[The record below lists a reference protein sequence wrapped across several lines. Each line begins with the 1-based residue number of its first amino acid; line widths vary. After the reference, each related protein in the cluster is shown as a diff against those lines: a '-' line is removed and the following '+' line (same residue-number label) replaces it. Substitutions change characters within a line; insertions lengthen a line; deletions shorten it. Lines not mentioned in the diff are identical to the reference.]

1 VSSTPAEST
10 LSLAPNLYVA
20 DASTATAGRRRRSA
34 WLKIPVLFSLAIIG
48 FWVLV
53 AITIPWWSPYD
64 PVDRVGEAL
73 QPPSGSHWLGTDGLG
88 RDVLVRTFYGT
99 RQSMPLALL
108 VIVVGVTIG
117 CVLGAISGFV
127 GGWVDSVIMRI
138 ADIMLSFPAILLAMV
153 VTAALGKGLYHIA
166 IAMIIVW
173 WPIYARLLRAQILSV
188 KEQEHVEAARA
199 AGAGKWRV
207 LSIHVLP
214 LSMTPVMVNAT
225 MDFGVVVLLAAGLSY
240 VGLGAVPPTPEWG
253 LSINEGTLYFHQWWI
268 AAGPGIAILSI
279 VLAFNFLGDGLRDYL
294 DVRMR

>member
-1 VSSTPAEST
+1 VP
-10 LSLAPNLYVA
+10 
-20 DASTATAGRRRRSA
+20 DTAHAAAGGRRRSA
-34 WLKIPVLFSLAIIG
+34 WLKIPVIFSLAVIVI
-48 FWVLV
+48 WVVV
-53 AITIPWWSPYD
+53 AVTIPWWAPYD
-64 PVDRVGEAL
+64 PVARVGEAL
-73 QPPSGSHWLGTDGLG
+73 ESPSGSHWLGTDGLG
-88 RDVLVRTFYGT
+88 RDVLTRTLYGS

-108 VIVVGVTIG
+108 VIIVGVSIG
-117 CVLGAISGFV
+117 CVLGAISGFI

-138 ADIMLSFPAILLAMV
+138 ADVMLSFPAILLAMV

-173 WPIYARLLRAQILSV
+173 WPIYSRLLRAQILSV
-188 KEQEHVEAARA
+188 KEQEHVESARA

-207 LSIHVLP
+207 LMIHVLP

-225 MDFGVVVLLAAGLSY
+225 MDFGLVVLLAAGLSY

>member
-1 VSSTPAEST
+1 VTTPAEST
-10 LSLAPNLYVA
+10 LSLAPSLYVS
-20 DASTATAGRRRRSA
+20 DTAHAVGRRRRSA
-34 WLKIPVLFSLAIIG
+34 WLKIPVIFSLAVIAI
-48 FWVLV
+48 WVVV
-53 AITIPWWSPYD
+53 AVTVPWWAPYD
-64 PVDRVGEAL
+64 PVARVGEAL
-73 QPPSGSHWLGTDGLG
+73 ESPSGSHWLGTDGLG
-88 RDVLVRTFYGT
+88 RDVLTRTLYGS

-108 VIVVGVTIG
+108 VIIVGVSIG
-117 CVLGAISGFV
+117 CVLGAISGFI

-138 ADIMLSFPAILLAMV
+138 ADVMLSFPAILLAMV

-166 IAMIIVW
+166 IAMI
-173 WPIYARLLRAQILSV
+173 
-188 KEQEHVEAARA
+188 
-199 AGAGKWRV
+199 
-207 LSIHVLP
+207 HVLP

-225 MDFGVVVLLAAGLSY
+225 MDFGLVVLLAAGLSY